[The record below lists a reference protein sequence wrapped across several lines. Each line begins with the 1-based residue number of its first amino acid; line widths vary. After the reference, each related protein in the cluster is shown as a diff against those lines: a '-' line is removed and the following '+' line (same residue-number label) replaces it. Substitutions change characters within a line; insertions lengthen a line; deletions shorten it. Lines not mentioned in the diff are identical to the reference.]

1 MIKGAVFDMDGLMF
15 DTENLTYKIWNEILT
30 EKGYPYTFDIYR
42 QTIGVRSA
50 EVKAFYE
57 NLYGSDFDYDKIKV
71 EAMERF
77 WEYTEKQGVPIK
89 TGLFEILDYLK
100 SKDIKITLATSTTTK
115 SATEILTRAKVID
128 YFDRLICGDMVAKSK
143 PDPEIFVTAVKELGE
158 NPKDCIALEDSIN
171 GIKSAYGAGLKPI
184 MVPDLIEPTEEIRP
198 MLFALCKDLTEV
210 KNLMDNG

>member
-1 MIKGAVFDMDGLMF
+1 MGIHGKTGC
-15 DTENLTYKIWNEILT
+15 
-30 EKGYPYTFDIYR
+30 
-42 QTIGVRSA
+42 
-50 EVKAFYE
+50 
-57 NLYGSDFDYDKIKV
+57 
-71 EAMERF
+71 
-77 WEYTEKQGVPIK
+77 PIK

-100 SKDIKITLATSTTTK
+100 SKDIKIALATSTTAK

-210 KNLMDNG
+210 KKYI

>member
-1 MIKGAVFDMDGLMF
+1 MDYPAV
-15 DTENLTYKIWNEILT
+15 
-30 EKGYPYTFDIYR
+30 
-42 QTIGVRSA
+42 
-50 EVKAFYE
+50 
-57 NLYGSDFDYDKIKV
+57 KV
-71 EAMERF
+71 GKF
-77 WEYTEKQGVPIK
+77 PK
-89 TGLFEILDYLK
+89 LFEILDYLK
-100 SKDIKITLATSTTTK
+100 SKDIKIALATSTTAK

-171 GIKSAYGAGLKPI
+171 GIKSAYSAGLKPI

-210 KNLMDNG
+210 KNYI